1 MQASPLLRS
10 GLSFK
15 GSPPFGIHKATIW
28 RLSHVERSG
37 YIAAVDIDAIVQAVT
52 AIATPLAA
60 VATVLSR
67 RQRLRKDIREN
78 LSLAEE
84 IEKNRIL
91 REHTPTVLWIHG
103 KITLDVA
110 RLTGQKL
117 GTPKKPIP
125 VGSFILAAITCTGF
139 GLWTYL
145 IVRDGFQW
153 YSVFPGV
160 ASALAF
166 ISILGMLMNREL
178 PPDQDP
184 ALPPGA
190 TPVAAMNEG
199 EKIANRI
206 ALSEEGVSDRYAENG
221 PVGVVY
227 RFLVAAQEGRHED
240 WLLAVDQNWIYCRI
254 QTWLWENRD
263 HFGGDVARLDS
274 LAESLAVEGQPSEI
288 WERFLTDERKHLQDL
303 WKGVDVDKLGA
314 GSAQRKI
321 GPNYELVILAPTG
334 ETGGYVV
341 QSATIVRGAYTFVVH
356 KDKNSWKVANH
367 VGTASPSPGW
377 PPAWWT
383 TSEDI

>member
-1 MQASPLLRS
+1 M
-10 GLSFK
+10 
-15 GSPPFGIHKATIW
+15 
-28 RLSHVERSG
+28 
-37 YIAAVDIDAIVQAVT
+37 DINAIVQAVT

-84 IEKNRIL
+84 IEKNDTL
-91 REHTPTVLWIHG
+91 REHTPAALWIHG
-103 KITLDVA
+103 RITLDVA

-117 GTPKKPIP
+117 GTPKKPVP
-125 VGSFILAAITCTGF
+125 VSSLILAAITCVGF
-139 GLWTYL
+139 GLWTYF
-145 IVRDGFQW
+145 IVRNGFQW

-160 ASALAF
+160 VSALML
-166 ISILGMLMNREL
+166 ISIMGMFMNREL
-178 PPDQDP
+178 PPAQDP
-184 ALPPGA
+184 TLPPGA
-190 TPVAAMNEG
+190 TPVAAMDEG
-199 EKIANRI
+199 EKIARRMT
-206 ALSEEGVSDRYAENG
+206 LSEEGMSERFADNG

-227 RFLVAAQEGRHED
+227 RFLAAAQEGRHED
-240 WLLAVDQNWIYCRI
+240 WLLAVDQNWIHCRV
-254 QTWLWENRD
+254 QTWLWENVD
-263 HFGGDVARLDS
+263 HSDGDLARMDK
-274 LAESLAVEGQPSEI
+274 LADLLAREGQPRET
-288 WERFLTDERKHLQDL
+288 WESFLTDERKHLQDL
-303 WKGVDVDKLGA
+303 WQGVDIDKLGA

-321 GPNYELVILAPTG
+321 GPNFELVILAPTG
-334 ETGGYVV
+334 ETDGYIV